1 MSDLSSVDVDL
12 DEARVAFDSS
22 IDGVL
27 AAVQSALDGIQHQI
41 ERLEGVHAALETKRN
56 AVESEIDAL
65 ADRAAQLEA
74 LALPAPVAEGVVYDE
89 PVVEYVDED
98 GETVDLEGD
107 EDVIVEYVDEDGN
120 PVDEHG
126 NPLPSAGDVAWDDL
140 SQPRT
145 ERLVALVEARG
156 ELSTAEAVEALA
168 GIGDEVSTSTVS
180 ASLGNLARQ
189 GRITKLDAG
198 TFGPA

>member
-41 ERLEGVHAALETKRN
+41 ERLEGVHAALEAKRS

-74 LALPAPVAEGVVYDE
+74 LALPAPVSDGVVYDE

-98 GETVDLEGD
+98 GEVVDLEGD

-126 NPLPSAGDVAWDDL
+126 NPLEPAGDAAWDDL

-156 ELSTAEAVEALA
+156 EVSTAEAVEALA
-168 GIGDEVSTSTVS
+168 SIGDEVSTSTVS

>member
-1 MSDLSSVDVDL
+1 M
-12 DEARVAFDSS
+12 
-22 IDGVL
+22 L

-74 LALPAPVAEGVVYDE
+74 LALPAPVAEGMVYDE

-98 GETVDLEGD
+98 GEVVDLEGD

-126 NPLPSAGDVAWDDL
+126 NPLPAAGDVGWVASISGPLYDL